1 MWVLMNDSYLSVV
14 KHLDKPD
21 TLLVRSRIEG
31 DIQRAIPDAEVYED
45 PHADYRYR
53 ADVPAGQFK
62 QAMTGAIDRIDYGNF
77 KASVKDPKRHHAY
90 MSVWKVLADAFGAYG
105 RS

>member
-14 KHLDKPD
+14 KHLDKLD

-53 ADVPAGQFK
+53 ADLPADQFK
-62 QAMTGAIDRIDYGNF
+62 QAMTRAIDKIDYGNF
-77 KASVKDPKRHHAY
+77 KASVKDHKRHNVY
-90 MSVWKVLADAFGAYG
+90 MQVWKVLADAFGAYG